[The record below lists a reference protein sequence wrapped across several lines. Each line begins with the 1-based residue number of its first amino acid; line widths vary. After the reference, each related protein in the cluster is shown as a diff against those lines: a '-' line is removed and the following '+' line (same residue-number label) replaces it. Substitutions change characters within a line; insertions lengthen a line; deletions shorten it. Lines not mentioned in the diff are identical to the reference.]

1 MYFPAH
7 FIKLKKGHLTL
18 RTVTLIRRISVV
30 NQYSGINSAQLM
42 SKQRTE
48 SQEEEQPL
56 TSEDWN
62 FTGIPQ
68 EELWIAEIWEYC
80 REIKIV
86 REAFNNWLEQP
97 VFIYLG
103 SYNNPDGSSEYGFE
117 QTGKTVRESL
127 LMHKLP
133 CVDSSLKVD
142 YSDLIESAPTK
153 VACHFLMRIMP
164 LLGKWPGPYKISRS
178 AAHFEHNLASVLN
191 ELSEEQSVRW
201 AKKTDFSRQPS
212 EDSVIATVV
221 INRRATKKNLQKC
234 FAEMCAPLLSAK
246 RGRKEKLTPPLVRLK
261 QLAALRLLKR
271 VVAPSKQLLSFEKL
285 EIELQRLDPKN
296 ENKILPSYANAKGFK
311 AAAKEADKYLLN
323 YKKYTKYPSVPVE
336 DRPYTVF
343 GGSETM
349 ADFC

>member
-1 MYFPAH
+1 
-7 FIKLKKGHLTL
+7 
-18 RTVTLIRRISVV
+18 
-30 NQYSGINSAQLM
+30 M

-97 VFIYLG
+97 VLIYLG
-103 SYNNPDGSSEYGFE
+103 SYTNPDGSSEDDYE

-127 LMHKLP
+127 LQHKLP
-133 CVDSSLKVD
+133 CEHSSMKVD
-142 YSDLIESAPTK
+142 YSDLVDVAPTN
-153 VACHFLMRIMP
+153 VACHSLIRITP
-164 LLGKWPGPYKISRS
+164 LLGKWPAPYKITRS
-178 AAHFEHNLASVLN
+178 APNFEHNLASVLN
-191 ELSEEQSVRW
+191 QLSEEQPVRW
-201 AKKTDFSRQPS
+201 AKKKDFSRHPS
-212 EDSVIATVV
+212 QDSFIATVV

-261 QLAALRLLKR
+261 QLAALRLFKR
-271 VVAPSKQLLSFEKL
+271 VVAPSKQVLSFEKL

-323 YKKYTKYPSVPVE
+323 YKKYTKFPWVPV
-336 DRPYTVF
+336 DDGPYTVF
-343 GGSETM
+343 GEPEKL
-349 ADFC
+349 ADF